1 MIPRTALL
9 FCLSLLM
16 LITTVTTS
24 PAEDS
29 DILRPYFRFHSGDI
43 APLWDVDDMWS
54 FAVGANFSRHW
65 GSELGI
71 DFYERDFKY
80 HGQFFGEIGAWHLVP
95 EVRLRTSFLNG
106 RLVPYLIGG
115 VGASFLQLNDRKEDA
130 WGRQVEVD
138 GSTFTMTGGA
148 GIEYFTT
155 DNMTFGIEGK
165 YFWLQPVSGNVD
177 GQRVKVNLSAPT
189 FTFGVRVY
197 TEENRPRPLADST
210 PKPCGR
216 FYFGVRAGGAVLTDD
231 KWVPNVTLDPE
242 PCAFGDVNQTGG
254 LMFGWDF
261 SRHWGVEFTADSLE
275 YRINVNGYGQVG
287 EYGMGIA
294 MPQVRYRLPLAEGR
308 WVPYATAGM
317 GFIYGEFND
326 KTADSDGLNEQ
337 AKGVY
342 PALSV
347 GAGVDY
353 FLIRNV
359 ALMADIG
366 WFYTWNQ
373 QIQVNETIGGRGNF
387 SALTFHIG
395 FRAYLFD

>member
-1 MIPRTALL
+1 MIPRMILL

-16 LITTVTTS
+16 LLATVS
-24 PAEDS
+24 RSRAEES
-29 DILRPYFRFHSGDI
+29 DRFRPYFRFASGDI

-54 FAVGANFSRHW
+54 FALGANLSRHW

-71 DFYERDFKY
+71 DFYERDYEYK
-80 HGQFFGEIGAWHLVP
+80 GQTLGEIGAWHLVP
-95 EVRLRTSFLNG
+95 EVRLRTSFLDG
-106 RLVPYLIGG
+106 RLVPYLIAGA
-115 VGASFLQLNDRKEDA
+115 GASFLQLNDRKEPA
-130 WGRQVEVD
+130 WGRQVEVE

-165 YFWLQPVSGNVD
+165 YFWLQPVNGNVD

-197 TEENRPRPLADST
+197 TDENRPRPLADSV

-216 FYFGVRAGGAVLTDD
+216 FYFGVRAGGAVLTDSH
-231 KWVPNVTLDPE
+231 WVPNIKLEPE
-242 PCAFGDVNQTGG
+242 PCSFGAVNQTGG

-261 SRHWGVEFTADSLE
+261 NRNWGFEFTVDSLE

-294 MPQVRYRLPLAEGR
+294 TPQVRYRMPLADGR
-308 WVPYATAGM
+308 WVPYLTAGM
-317 GFIYGEFND
+317 GFTYGEFND
-326 KTADSDGLNEQ
+326 KTSSSDGLTEN
-337 AKGVY
+337 AKGIY
-342 PALSV
+342 PSLSV

-359 ALMADIG
+359 ALMADVG

-373 QIQVNETIGGRGNF
+373 QIQASDTIGGRGDF
-387 SALTFHIG
+387 SAFMFHIG